1 MTYKLIIVE
10 SPAKCNK
17 IETILGPGYKC
28 ISSFGHIRQL
38 SGLKSI
44 DIKNNFK
51 PTFTNVEGKNQQI
64 SKLRKMIKECNEV
77 IIASDDDREGEAI
90 GWHICDLFK
99 LPIEH
104 TKRMIFHEITETA
117 IKESIKNLTK
127 INMNVVYA
135 QQARQILDILVGFT
149 ISPILWKQI
158 SQNKQSLSAGRCQ
171 TPALKLIYE
180 NQQEIDKSPGKKV
193 YKTIGY
199 FTKFNLPFIL
209 NHEYNDEEDIIN
221 FLEESVNHEHKFNCE
236 NERKVTK
243 NPPLPFTTSSLQQAA
258 NNELR
263 MSPKATMSSCQI
275 LYENGYITYMRTD
288 SRNYSKEFLDKT
300 KVHINKKYG
309 EEYCSKDL
317 YSLCKNEEDTN
328 DLESKKSKVEKDD
341 KSKKSK
347 QEKKKTDKDNNAQ
360 EAHEAIR
367 PTNISIDD
375 LPINQKNI
383 TTKEIKLYKL
393 IYRNTLE
400 SCMEPANYIGITSTI
415 TAPENK
421 IYKYSCEQVIFP
433 GWKIVAGYEKE
444 TKEFKYLQTLKTNL
458 ILNYNKITS
467 KVTMKDLKTHYTEAK
482 LVKLL
487 EQKGIGR
494 PSTFSSLIEKIQE
507 RGYVL
512 KTNIKGV
519 KHKCTDFELENEE
532 LSEIET
538 EREFG
543 NENNKLVIQPIG
555 IIVIEFLINSFN
567 DLFAYEYT
575 KNMEDELDLIAKG
588 GKEWHQLCK
597 ECLEQIQ
604 SLSKDIKF
612 IENKND
618 NTIKIDEKHTYII
631 GRYGP
636 VIKYDDGK
644 EQKFI
649 QIKENIDVNKLR
661 DGEYKLKDIIS
672 EKNKFLILYEKD
684 DGEVVLKKG
693 IYGFYLEY
701 KEKKKSININDIF
714 DKVVDENI
722 LIEKID
728 KNDINLEK
736 VVNILIEKKSE
747 NGLPRKIDENISIRN
762 GKYGDYIF
770 YKKSTM
776 KQPKFLKLNKF
787 IELHGVDSYKTCDIS
802 IIKDWIYSTYTLN

>member
-1 MTYKLIIVE
+1 MAYKLIIVE

-17 IETILGPGYKC
+17 IESILGSGYKC

-135 QQARQILDILVGFT
+135 QQARQILDILVGFI

-193 YKTIGY
+193 YKTRGY

-209 NHEYNDEEDIIN
+209 NHEYNNEEDIVN
-221 FLEESVNHEHKFNCE
+221 FLEESVNHEHIFNCE
-236 NERKVTK
+236 DERKITK

-258 NNELR
+258 NNDLR

-288 SRNYSKEFLDKT
+288 SRNYSKEFLDNAKSY
-300 KVHINKKYG
+300 INKKYG
-309 EEYCSKDL
+309 EEYSSKDL
-317 YSLCKNEEDTN
+317 YSLCKDETKENTED
-328 DLESKKSKVEKDD
+328 KVENND
-341 KSKKSK
+341 KSKKT
-347 QEKKKTDKDNNAQ
+347 KKKKQDKEKDNNAQ

-367 PTNISIDD
+367 PTNICIDD

-393 IYRNTLE
+393 IYRNSLE
-400 SCMEPANYIGITSTI
+400 SCMESAKYIGITSTI
-415 TAPENK
+415 TAAESK
-421 IYKYSCEQVIFP
+421 IYKYSCEQVVFP

-444 TKEFKYLQTLKTNL
+444 TKEFKYLQTLKPNL
-458 ILNYNKITS
+458 RMDYNKITS

-482 LVKLL
+482 LVQLL

-512 KTNIKGV
+512 KTNIKGI
-519 KHKCTDFELENEE
+519 KHKCTDFELTDEE

-555 IIVIEFLINSFN
+555 IIVMEFLINNFN

-588 GKEWHQLCK
+588 GKVWHQLCK

-604 SLSKDIKF
+604 CLSKDIKF

-618 NTIKIDEKHTYII
+618 NIIKIDDNHTYII

-636 VIKYDDGK
+636 VIKYDDGEK
-644 EQKFI
+644 QKFI
-649 QIKENIDVNKLR
+649 QIKENIDINKLR
-661 DGEYKLKDIIS
+661 DGEYKLKDIICD
-672 EKNKFLILYEKD
+672 KNKFIILYENEN
-684 DGEVVLKKG
+684 GEVVLKKG
-693 IYGFYLEY
+693 KYGYYLEN

-714 DKVVDENI
+714 DKIIDEDI
-722 LIEKID
+722 LIDKID
-728 KNDINLEK
+728 KADINLEK
-736 VVNILIEKKSE
+736 VVSLLIEKKSE

-770 YKKSTM
+770 YKKPTM

-787 IELHGVDSYKTCDIS
+787 IQLHGVNSYKTCDI
-802 IIKDWIYSTYTLN
+802 ITIKEWIYSTYTLN